1 MGVRCCRSS
10 QVRGVL
16 RGVLRGHRAGLRAAL
31 DVLRGV
37 LRDVPSP
44 EFAPRPVKRRR
55 SWLAAPRLE
64 AKTLFDAKLVPIGF
78 AQSCQSPL
86 ELPPIEVPLP
96 RSSGGM
102 LHYAL
107 YILGL
112 QLSQRATTCQRPCPS
127 RGGGRRRPAAS
138 IV

>member
-16 RGVLRGHRAGLRAAL
+16 RGVLRGHRAGPRAFP

-37 LRDVPSP
+37 LRGVPSR
-44 EFAPRPVKRRR
+44 ESAPRPVKRRR

-78 AQSCQSPL
+78 VQPCPVSFGAAFAHRR
-86 ELPPIEVPLP
+86 PLP
-96 RSSGGM
+96 RRSGGM

-107 YILGL
+107 
-112 QLSQRATTCQRPCPS
+112 SRAP
-127 RGGGRRRPAAS
+127 
-138 IV
+138 IVPEGNDVSATMS